1 MKASVARASIGRPL
15 YRLMKHP
22 DLFTPFFLPW
32 RARLSALGRGLP
44 RADGSRPILHQ
55 LEALFAKFVPRHHL
69 GPTQEGACS
78 RQRHWPLRLTFWTFL
93 AQVLSPGSACRAA
106 VRQAQ
111 AHARLEG
118 RPVPADEDSA
128 YCQARQRLPE
138 DFLPECV
145 ARVARTLEQGVT
157 PAQRWC
163 GHRVKVLDATT
174 LTAEDTPANQ
184 KTFPQHPDQKPGCG
198 FPLLRLAGLFCLA
211 SGALLGWATGDYWQ
225 SEMALAASLWEG
237 LAPGEVLLADRYYG
251 CYRVLALVRERGADA
266 VCRLH
271 GSRAADFR
279 RGQRLGPMDRRIT
292 WARPRELPA
301 GLSLKAWL
309 AFPATL
315 TVRLVRVRVAEKGF
329 RTRTVTLVTTLLDPQ
344 KYPVSALAA
353 LYRRRWQVE
362 LSFRQIKTALSME
375 HLAVRSPEMIAR
387 SLAMHL
393 LAYQLIR
400 GLMQEAAQSWDVPLE
415 RVSFQG
421 AVDGARHFG
430 EAMLRARS
438 RRTRQ
443 ALLAELL
450 RILAADAVP
459 ERPGRR
465 EPRALKRRP
474 KRYPRLD
481 RPRRDYREPPQRH
494 RRAHSPK
501 PSHA

>member
-1 MKASVARASIGRPL
+1 
-15 YRLMKHP
+15 MKHPKPP
-22 DLFTPFFLPW
+22 DLFTPWFLPW

-44 RADGSRPILHQ
+44 RLDPARPVLHQ
-55 LEALFAKFVPRHHL
+55 LEGLFSRWLPRHRL
-69 GPTQEGACS
+69 CPTEEGPCS
-78 RQRHWPLRLTFWTFL
+78 RQRQWPLRLTFWTFL
-93 AQVLSPGSACRAA
+93 AQVLSPGSSCRAA
-106 VRQAQ
+106 LRQAQ
-111 AHARLEG
+111 AQARLEG

-128 YCQARQRLPE
+128 YCQARRRLPLE
-138 DFLPECV
+138 WLHESLQQV
-145 ARVARTLEQGVT
+145 GGVLEQGVRE
-157 PAQRWC
+157 AQRWC

-184 KTFPQHPDQKPGCG
+184 KAFPQHPDQVPGCG

-225 SEMALAASLWEG
+225 SEMALAASLWEC

-251 CYRVLALVRERGADA
+251 CYRVLALVRARGAEA

-271 GSRAADFR
+271 GSRTADFR

-292 WARPRELPA
+292 WTRPKEVPA
-301 GLSLKAWL
+301 GLSLEQWL

-315 TVRLVRVRVAEKGF
+315 TVRLVRVRVEEKGF
-329 RTRTVTLVTTLLDPQ
+329 RTRTVTLVTTLLDAQ
-344 KYPVSALAA
+344 KYPVGALAA

-362 LSFRQIKTALSME
+362 LSFRQIKTALAME

-400 GLMQEAAQSWDVPLE
+400 GLMQEAAQTWDVPLE
-415 RVSFQG
+415 RISFQG

-430 EAMLRARS
+430 EALLRARS
-438 RRTRQ
+438 RRARQ

-459 ERPGRR
+459 DRPGRR

-474 KRYPRLD
+474 KRYPRLN
-481 RPRRDYREPPQRH
+481 RPRRQYREPPQRN
-494 RRAHSPK
+494 RRAHTSRK
-501 PSHA
+501 SSA